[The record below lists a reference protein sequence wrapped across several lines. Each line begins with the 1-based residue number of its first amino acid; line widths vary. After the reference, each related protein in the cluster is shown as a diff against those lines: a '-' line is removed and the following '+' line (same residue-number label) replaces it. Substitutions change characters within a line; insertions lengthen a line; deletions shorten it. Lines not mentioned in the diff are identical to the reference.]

1 MCVQYSY
8 ICIQVLKIAFPDL
21 EIGNML
27 GQGGFGCVYEGKWKE
42 GGGMKV
48 AIKVMRGNDPEAQE
62 VKIWGSLPPHRNIT
76 ALIGVALHSVSTYIV
91 MEVAMNG
98 SLFNY
103 LHTDKKTPSVKQ
115 SLAWASDVAH
125 GMKHL
130 HDHDIIHR
138 DLKSPNVL
146 LTSEWVAKL
155 CDFGCAREL
164 THTVTTDQAGTY
176 RWMSPEIMMKATA
189 RINKK
194 CDLFSYGMILFELF
208 AHKKPYSDLENAVDV
223 LESVRNGVR
232 PPIPPTLP
240 SHLHDLLKSCWEED
254 PKLRPTFD
262 NFVKNIVPT

>member
-1 MCVQYSY
+1 MCEYNTLIY
-8 ICIQVLKIAFPDL
+8 IQVVKINFPDL
-21 EIGNML
+21 EIGKRL
-27 GQGGFGCVYEGKWKE
+27 GKGGFGCVYEGKWKK
-42 GGGMKV
+42 GGGMTV
-48 AIKVMRGNDPEAQE
+48 AVKVMQGNDPEAQE
-62 VKIWGSLPPHRNIT
+62 IKIWESLPPHRNIT

-155 CDFGCAREL
+155 CYFRSA
-164 THTVTTDQAGTY
+164 
-176 RWMSPEIMMKATA
+176 
-189 RINKK
+189 
-194 CDLFSYGMILFELF
+194 YGI
-208 AHKKPYSDLENAVDV
+208 S
-223 LESVRNGVR
+223 
-232 PPIPPTLP
+232 
-240 SHLHDLLKSCWEED
+240 
-254 PKLRPTFD
+254 
-262 NFVKNIVPT
+262 